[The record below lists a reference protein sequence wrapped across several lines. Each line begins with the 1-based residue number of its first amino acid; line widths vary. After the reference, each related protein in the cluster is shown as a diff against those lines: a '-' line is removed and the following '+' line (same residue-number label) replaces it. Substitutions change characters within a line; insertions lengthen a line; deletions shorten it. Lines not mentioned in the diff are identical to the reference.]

1 MTNIVPLNKLKHRS
15 LRVHAVAATR
25 YGDNQRFV
33 PVIIAEFPH
42 LVVHY
47 PLLLSKDAATGA
59 FYCGAMLGFDEG
71 ENLFLQET
79 EGHDGYRPL
88 NLQRMPFYA
97 CGSDLAID
105 LDHPRVNATRG
116 QSIFTDDGEP
126 SRYLRNMMH
135 TFSELQ
141 HGLETT
147 RHFIDTLLQLKLVE
161 PIEFDLEFD
170 DGSGLQVSGL
180 YTVSQDALREL
191 TDAFVVELFRC
202 GYLKL
207 IHLMI
212 ASLKQV
218 PVLARRKNDRLVAT
232 DIRRARR

>member
-1 MTNIVPLNKLKHRS
+1 MTNIVPLDKEAHRS
-15 LRVHAVAATR
+15 LRVHAVASTR

-33 PVIIAEFPH
+33 PVIIAEFAH

-47 PLLLSKDAATGA
+47 PVLLSKDAATGA

-71 ENLFLQET
+71 ENLFLGDCD
-79 EGHDGYRPL
+79 GHDGYRPL

-105 LDHPRVNATRG
+105 LDHPRVSAAQG

-126 SRYLRNMMH
+126 SRYLRNIMT
-135 TFSELQ
+135 TFGELK
-141 HGLETT
+141 HGIETSQ
-147 RHFIDTLLQLKLVE
+147 RFIDTLLQLKLIE
-161 PIEFDLEFD
+161 PIELDLEFD

-180 YTVSQDALREL
+180 YTISQDALREL
-191 TDAFVVELFRC
+191 PDKTVVELFRC

-207 IHLMI
+207 IYLMI

-218 PVLARRKNDRLVAT
+218 PVLAQRKNDRLVAT

>member
-105 LDHPRVNATRG
+105 LDHPRVNAAQG

-161 PIEFDLEFD
+161 PIELDLEFD

-180 YTVSQDALREL
+180 YTISQDALREL
-191 TDAFVVELFRC
+191 TDGVVVELFRC

-212 ASLKQV
+212 ASMKQV
-218 PVLARRKNDRLVAT
+218 PVLAQRKNGRLVAT